1 MPTVRSLQRPGALLL
16 AVTVAWVALVG
27 SAFADDWS
35 RLSRG
40 EVYVPEDLLGMPQ
53 IDAALRDRL
62 GDAYADY
69 VDVVGREQ
77 NFDPNE
83 ENLRRGILTGLS
95 WSPDLRFPGSGHAY
109 RCRGA
114 GSMGRSLGRVGTGE
128 ILSSPE
134 RLARGCTGLRR
145 PDRRQPAAT
154 VITVGVGMGHFE
166 DCAR

>member
-95 WSPDLRFPGSGHAY
+95 WSPDLRFPAQVTRIDAEAREVWVVLWAASGQAKYFPARSDWPEDALAFVDLIEGS
-109 RCRGA
+109 
-114 GSMGRSLGRVGTGE
+114 LQ
-128 ILSSPE
+128 
-134 RLARGCTGLRR
+134 
-145 PDRRQPAAT
+145 QP
-154 VITVGVGMGHFE
+154 
-166 DCAR
+166 